1 MRRFTCLT
9 KGLSKG
15 LETASGHYG
24 PRLGHAGML
33 RSAASVLSGDVALS
47 EVISTHAR
55 QPLDSVM

>member
-1 MRRFTCLT
+1 
-9 KGLSKG
+9 
-15 LETASGHYG
+15 
-24 PRLGHAGML
+24 ML